1 MGNHP
6 LVSVGPSHAQNF
18 RSKSLYQWL
27 FSPECLRMFGL
38 RNSLDYYNLVSIPE
52 MFQLYVLTLLMVTEL
67 DIKSFK
73 IFTYLF
79 KTNNKNSLH
88 IGITSIFLLKK
99 NTLISKITY

>member
-1 MGNHP
+1 
-6 LVSVGPSHAQNF
+6 
-18 RSKSLYQWL
+18 
-27 FSPECLRMFGL
+27 MFGL

-99 NTLISKITY
+99 TP